1 MPIYSPTQQNKVS
14 FVTAKKTVQRATYPV
29 VETDNFQQ
37 DLVNRLPVSIPSSG
51 THVVVNAS
59 PIASIDVQNLI
70 VSSNAGGSFK
80 IKSGTNDVTGLFH
93 IGANQTIEI
102 DSDTILA
109 NQNESLIIDSDT
121 DLGGA
126 ISYKLT

>member
-14 FVTAKKTVQRATYPV
+14 FVTEKKTVQRATYPV

-37 DLVNRLPVSIPSSG
+37 NLINRLPVSVPSSG
-51 THVVVNAS
+51 VHVVVNAS
-59 PIASIDVQNLI
+59 PIASIDVQNLV
-70 VSSNAGGSFK
+70 VSSSNGGSFK
-80 IKSGTNDVTGLFH
+80 IKSGTNDITGLFH

-102 DSDTILA
+102 DADTVLA
-109 NQNESLIIDSDT
+109 NQNESLIIDTDT